1 MLLSRLPN
9 HIKENIWTTLP
20 LRLGSTK
27 YRSSF
32 NRHIYRR
39 LLRYIQHNFTESL
52 NRRLQ
57 INHTTGNRARYIP
70 ITPFNRRYN
79 SSVFLNWNRLKDAHF
94 RAFFYTPLYRFVAPV
109 EVMVHPHWKQ
119 SCENVDSMY
128 YWMAN
133 GCNCLICSSI
143 CDLRHETTTI

>member
-1 MLLSRLPN
+1 MLLYRLPN
-9 HIKENIWTTLP
+9 HIRENIWTALP

-32 NRHIYRR
+32 NCHIYRR

-79 SSVFLNWNRLKDAHF
+79 SSVFLNFNRLKEAHF
-94 RAFFYTPLYRFVAPV
+94 RAFFIHLFTGLGPL
-109 EVMVHPHWKQ
+109 WK
-119 SCENVDSMY
+119 SWSTHIGNNHVRTLTACIIGWPMDAIVSF
-128 YWMAN
+128 A
-133 GCNCLICSSI
+133 IASVI
-143 CDLRHETTTI
+143 